1 MIGLNTQPVEKQVLD
16 NDGALDVQEI
26 WKTIQGEGP
35 YAGVPA
41 VFIRLA
47 GCNLNCPYCDTD
59 YTSSRDLKPA
69 SQIVNNVKVLRG
81 DKRVFESPLVVLTG
95 GEPFRQNIGP
105 LVQELTHDG
114 FLVQVETNGTLYVD
128 PFPYASQYVK
138 IVCSPKT
145 PKIDQRLTPWIDCYK
160 YVLSAKDVD
169 PKDGLPSIVLG
180 GVRPARPPD
189 WTNKELVY
197 LQPMDSQNER
207 ENQANL
213 EATVKS
219 CLDHGWRFGMQIHK
233 FIGVR

>member
-59 YTSSRDLKPA
+59 YTSSRTKKPA
-69 SQIVNNVKVLRG
+69 SQIVNNVKSLFG
-81 DKRVFESPLVVLTG
+81 EKRVFQSPLVVITG

-105 LVQELTHDG
+105 LVQDLTHAG
-114 FLVQVETNGTLYVD
+114 CLVQIETNGTLFVD

-145 PKIDQRLTPWIDCYK
+145 PKIAHQLEPWIDCYK
-160 YVLSAKDVD
+160 YVLQAGHVD
-169 PKDGLPSIVLG
+169 KEDGLPTTALG
-180 GVRPARPPD
+180 GVRPARPPG
-189 WTNKELVY
+189 WINKELVF
-197 LQPMDSQNER
+197 LQPMDSQNEK

-219 CLDHGWRFGMQIHK
+219 CMEYGWRFGMQLHK
-233 FIGVR
+233 LIGVA